1 MPSNVTLKKPS
12 ALNFFFNDNTFYSHG
27 VRSSV
32 SNNQFISSSVGT
44 KNKGP
49 QKKVVLSC
57 AKRRGRG
64 EILCFCM
71 ICMIWDPCPLEVY
84 KGRARKT
91 KDLCV
96 RVCGGGAL

>member
-1 MPSNVTLKKPS
+1 MIILFIAMV
-12 ALNFFFNDNTFYSHG
+12 
-27 VRSSV
+27 SV

-71 ICMIWDPCPLEVY
+71 ICMIWDPCPLEDY

-96 RVCGGGAL
+96 CVCVGGGFVKGEGKSSSQFSSAGGQTF